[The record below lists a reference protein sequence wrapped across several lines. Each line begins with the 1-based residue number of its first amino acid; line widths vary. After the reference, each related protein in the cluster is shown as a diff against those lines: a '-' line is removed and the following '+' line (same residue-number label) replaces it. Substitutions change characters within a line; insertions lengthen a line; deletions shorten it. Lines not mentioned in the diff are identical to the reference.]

1 MYVIGTAGHV
11 DHGKSSL
18 VKAMTGIDPDRLQ
31 EEKLREL
38 TIDLGYAWFDL
49 PDHKNV
55 SIVDVPGHEKFIN
68 NMLAG
73 VGSIDMALLVV
84 AADESVMRQTR
95 EHVAILELLKINIG
109 MVAITKVDLVSQ
121 AMVDLVIED
130 VKGLLKGTFMENAA
144 IVSVSSITGQ
154 GVDDLKTSMNKN
166 LSSIRSPR
174 DISQARLLI
183 DRAFTITGFGTI
195 VTGNLRDGSLKV
207 GEQVEI
213 VNSGKQSRIRGLQIH
228 GAKVTQAMPGT
239 RVAANLSGIPTD
251 YVNRGDVLAPVGI
264 FSATTAFDIYLKVI
278 KDIPNNLKHN
288 MYVNVHLGA
297 AQQVGK
303 LRLLDRDIAE
313 PGEEVWAQIKLT
325 SKFVVQ
331 KNDHCIIRANQ
342 ITLGGGVIVEPHAKR
357 HRRNHNKTISML
369 NLKKAGSTDDLIL
382 LATNKISPVKFE
394 HISTE
399 TDLSRKEIQ
408 AGLTSLIESKQIIDF
423 GPAPNV
429 YYQTVQK

>member
-130 VKGLLKGTFMENAA
+130 VKDLLKGTFMENAA

-166 LSSIRSPR
+166 TYCS
-174 DISQARLLI
+174 
-183 DRAFTITGFGTI
+183 FT
-195 VTGNLRDGSLKV
+195 K
-207 GEQVEI
+207 
-213 VNSGKQSRIRGLQIH
+213 
-228 GAKVTQAMPGT
+228 
-239 RVAANLSGIPTD
+239 
-251 YVNRGDVLAPVGI
+251 
-264 FSATTAFDIYLKVI
+264 YL
-278 KDIPNNLKHN
+278 
-288 MYVNVHLGA
+288 
-297 AQQVGK
+297 
-303 LRLLDRDIAE
+303 
-313 PGEEVWAQIKLT
+313 
-325 SKFVVQ
+325 
-331 KNDHCIIRANQ
+331 
-342 ITLGGGVIVEPHAKR
+342 
-357 HRRNHNKTISML
+357 
-369 NLKKAGSTDDLIL
+369 
-382 LATNKISPVKFE
+382 
-394 HISTE
+394 HISIWHF
-399 TDLSRKEIQ
+399 DNNRHPFPCAKNIQ
-408 AGLTSLIESKQIIDF
+408 I
-423 GPAPNV
+423 
-429 YYQTVQK
+429 YYTKYV